1 MGMAADS
8 VLRLAA
14 QVSTMAVRRQG
25 RGPVRGPYQSACFLV
40 IDPVRGPV
48 AAGVA
53 VPMTITN
60 CAGAPGSPE

>member
-1 MGMAADS
+1 MAADS

-14 QVSTMAVRRQG
+14 QVSTMAVRREEARREALINQ
-25 RGPVRGPYQSACFLV
+25 RVLV

-48 AAGVA
+48 AAGPV
-53 VPMTITN
+53 TITK